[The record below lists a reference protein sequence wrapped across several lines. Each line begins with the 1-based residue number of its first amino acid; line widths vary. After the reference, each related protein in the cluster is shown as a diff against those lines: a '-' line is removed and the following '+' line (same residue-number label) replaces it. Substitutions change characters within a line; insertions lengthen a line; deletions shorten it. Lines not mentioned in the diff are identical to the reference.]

1 MNRFGISIV
10 SRICLSSCGDTQEQA
25 AKCPEII
32 VPVIIPAVNIK
43 IFDVDEVPLNVCD
56 AILTVSNSEI
66 SETVYGSALNHC
78 AETFSLRGGYN
89 LVEHDVLIEKAG
101 YVSQE
106 FSSLLPIATQCA
118 YETLEVSV
126 ILQIE

>member
-10 SRICLSSCGDTQEQA
+10 SIICLSSCGDTQEQA

-78 AETFSLRGGYN
+78 AETFSLRGGDN
-89 LVEHDVLIEKAG
+89 L
-101 YVSQE
+101 VSQE